1 MTISSRLPGV
11 FHVKEHSIGLTQII
25 GHMDS
30 VDRSFIFFSRISII
44 SFRVN

>member
-1 MTISSRLPGV
+1 MDDNLILTSGCFS
-11 FHVKEHSIGLTQII
+11 EHSIGLTQII

-44 SFRVN
+44 SFGVN